1 MRAEEIKDAN
11 SLQAWLESLPQ
22 GTEAE
27 RETARR
33 WAVTIAHRAAM
44 RVLPVY
50 WKASIGRRARYQNY
64 NTIAVLRCNLLS
76 ELLGG
81 NLDRRIVPVA
91 LDASRSATKA
101 HRAGSAARATL
112 NSAVVSISDR
122 TVLSYAVRD
131 SVKLASRR
139 ERFLWN
145 ALNQDITVADLVFE
159 QENLAA
165 DLRSLDLWHVNNSE
179 NRETAAWNSGK
190 SKILAQGEGWRFWV
204 EWYENALYGRPQDYA
219 LLTKIA
225 LIDPADWDKGADHV
239 NALIQRIVEQHTLAR
254 DARALKA
261 EISQLKER
269 LQSVEHRSHNNP
281 PEMVDETV
289 AAQKEV
295 TIIWAALEEAAQ
307 ELEKPDPDPTVLAR
321 IGAFLE
327 TASVTIAKYCG
338 ALADLAVKT
347 SVRTAAATGT
357 AMALASQ
364 SEHLRAFGE
373 ALLQFAKSLGAP

>member
-1 MRAEEIKDAN
+1 MRAEEIKDAE

-22 GTEAE
+22 KSEDQ

-76 ELLGG
+76 ELLAG

-145 ALNQDITVADLVFE
+145 AINQDITVADFVFE
-159 QENLAA
+159 QEKLAA
-165 DLRSLDLWHVNNSE
+165 DLRSLDLWHVNNSK

-204 EWYENALYGRPQDYA
+204 EWYENTLYGRPQDYD

-239 NALIQRIVEQHTLAR
+239 NALIQRIVEQHNLVK
-254 DARALKA
+254 DARALKE
-261 EISQLKER
+261 EIAQLKER

-281 PEMVDETV
+281 PELVDETV

-295 TIIWAALEEAAQ
+295 TIIWAALDEAEN
-307 ELEKPDPDPTVLAR
+307 ELEKSAPDLGRLRQIGEFILKAAKA
-321 IGAFLE
+321 IGAYC
-327 TASVTIAKYCG
+327 AS
-338 ALADLAVKT
+338 LADDAI
-347 SVRTAAATGT
+347 RTANKTVVGGAVG
-357 AMALASQ
+357 L
-364 SEHLRAFGE
+364 
-373 ALLQFAKSLGAP
+373 ALLAHQERLVSFGSALIQFAKSLGAP